1 MPIGVVEL
9 WVRLLLAVIVA
20 FASGSELVL
29 QRPDV
34 LPEPVFTVVAV
45 EQADGT
51 TPVVGSRERYRT
63 RVMIPEHLVDLG
75 LAFFSSHGWVL
86 VGFGDRGLEVYPFP
100 HCLYLLLKTVGEGIP
115 PPPPFPSGGTVV
127 R

>member
-1 MPIGVVEL
+1 
-9 WVRLLLAVIVA
+9 
-20 FASGSELVL
+20 
-29 QRPDV
+29 
-34 LPEPVFTVVAV
+34 
-45 EQADGT
+45 
-51 TPVVGSRERYRT
+51 VVGSRERYRT

>member
-9 WVRLLLAVIVA
+9 RARLLLAVVIA
-20 FASGSELVL
+20 FASGSEFVL

-34 LPEPVFTVVAV
+34 LPEPVFAVVAV

-51 TPVVGSRERYRT
+51 PPVVGSRERYRT

-86 VGFGDRGLEVYPFP
+86 VGFWIRGVCITFP
-100 HCLYLLLKTVGEGIP
+100 TPAITSFNSSVGRYTSP
-115 PPPPFPSGGTVV
+115 PTFPSGGTVV